1 MGPRN
6 LTSGLVLTGALTVAI
21 GLLWLLLLSDRQA
34 CFTLMAISAAEF
46 PGLDCCSARLQQ
58 AVTELA
64 MGPAPVRRPAWNSLF
79 GSSCSTQPAEE
90 AVAIRQDNKAGLDL
104 PGSCPPT
111 RGTDQ
116 EEVSGGRCSCSSLIC
131 STPIHVDHCVDGP
144 CLSKTSQCNG

>member
-21 GLLWLLLLSDRQA
+21 RLLWSLLLSDRQA

-46 PGLDCCSARLQQ
+46 PGLDCCFARLQQ

-64 MGPAPVRRPAWNSLF
+64 VGPACNSLI

-90 AVAIRQDNKAGLDL
+90 AAAIRQDNKAGLDL

-111 RGTDQ
+111 RGTNQ
-116 EEVSGGRCSCSSLIC
+116 EEVSGGRCSCSSLIY

-144 CLSKTSQCNG
+144 RLSKTSQFNG